1 MVSALACSDAT
12 AAPKVS
18 VISPPVVSKPAP
30 TVVRLAIAP
39 DSATMLL
46 SSGFTFAAYKLMSD
60 SSRLPVAA
68 VWISNNDQV
77 VAVNTTNGYA
87 VAVGPGVAVITA
99 RVDGLSAAASVTV
112 PTPSSV
118 GSSDIVVIDA
128 FSMIEF
134 PFASGTGWLYAP
146 QVRAHAVA
154 GHTATILMLKFSIPG
169 LGNPPSFSCG
179 GALSA
184 APRDLFGEVYGDWLL
199 EIAGSGER
207 ATGEPATATIT
218 FVDDGGTMATR
229 VVSGPI
235 VQGSLPTTYSGGGN
249 GGACFHGYGSTG

>member
-1 MVSALACSDAT
+1 
-12 AAPKVS
+12 
-18 VISPPVVSKPAP
+18 
-30 TVVRLAIAP
+30 VRNL
-39 DSATMLL
+39 T
-46 SSGFTFAAYKLMSD
+46 
-60 SSRLPVAA
+60 
-68 VWISNNDQV
+68 
-77 VAVNTTNGYA
+77 NTS
-87 VAVGPGVAVITA
+87 GVADRDPA
-99 RVDGLSAAASVTV
+99 WSPDGKWIAYF
-112 PTPSSV
+112 
-118 GSSDIVVIDA
+118 SDESGEYALHLRNQNGMGEVRKID
-128 FSMIEF
+128 
-134 PFASGTGWLYAP
+134 
-146 QVRAHAVA
+146 
-154 GHTATILMLKFSIPG
+154 